1 MSDHDAA
8 PLIPAAT
15 ILLCNDRPEGIE
27 IFMVVRHH
35 QIDFASGALVF
46 PGGKAAPEDGS
57 PEIEALCDGLETVP
71 DGHLSFMVAAI
82 REAFEESGVLLAR
95 QAGSDVLIGPDAL
108 EPLDQFRDPL
118 ARAELPLLDFL
129 KEHDLRLALDTLR
142 HFAYWITPT
151 FMPKRFD
158 THFYIADAPEGQI
171 ALHDGSESV
180 DSVWIT
186 ARKLL
191 KEADE
196 GKWVVIFPTRCN
208 LELLSEFE
216 TIEEAR
222 VWAAEHGVT
231 EVLPWIDQRY
241 DGPYLCI
248 PKESG
253 YPTTEEKANPKMVA
267 QPKSFPKK

>member
-1 MSDHDAA
+1 MNA
-8 PLIPAAT
+8 PEAPPIIPAAT

-27 IFMVVRHH
+27 TFMVVRHH

-46 PGGKAAPEDGS
+46 PGGKVTKEDSS
-57 PEIEALCDGLETVP
+57 PEIEALCDGLDAVP
-71 DGHLSFMVAAI
+71 EGHLSFMVGAI

-95 QAGSDVLIGPDAL
+95 QGGSTELIGCAAL
-108 EPLDQFRDPL
+108 EPLDVHRDPL
-118 ARAELPLLDFL
+118 ARGELPLLTFL
-129 KEHDLRLALDTLR
+129 TEHNLRLALDTLR
-142 HFAYWITPT
+142 RYAHWVTPT

-171 ALHDGSESV
+171 ARHDGSESV

-186 ARKLL
+186 AQQLL

-196 GKWVVIFPTRCN
+196 GKWTVIFPTRCN
-208 LELLSEFE
+208 IEMLALHK
-216 TIEEAR
+216 TIEDFR
-222 VWAAEHGVT
+222 IWAADHGIT
-231 EVLPWIDQRY
+231 ECLPWIDQRD

-248 PKESG
+248 PEDSG

-267 QPKSFPKK
+267 QPKSFPKG